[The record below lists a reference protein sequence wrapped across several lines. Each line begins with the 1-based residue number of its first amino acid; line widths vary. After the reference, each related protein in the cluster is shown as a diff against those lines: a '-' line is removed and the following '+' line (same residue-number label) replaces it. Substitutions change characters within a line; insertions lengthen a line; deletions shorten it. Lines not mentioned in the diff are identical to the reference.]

1 VIEFVNSAIEKY
13 CISLATKHGIKDIA
27 RVRSIVE
34 RTLIANESEEF
45 SQYMG
50 LDSDTERS
58 KILRSSLQ
66 ILKYLPPI
74 YIDFLKRFPPEF
86 IKFWLNNK
94 SIIKVL
100 VGLFKFSPSLEEALN
115 FLPSNVALD
124 LFENE
129 DLVSLSQR
137 ENFIHEINKGNLY
150 LYTLDELCN
159 VLDRFTSKLQS
170 ESDFIIKTGFPL
182 YTFRSHKFL
191 DEFSRCYYTRCPERI
206 EFVLDPFLSDFPPEA
221 AIYFSKAEFCDL
233 IDEVQD
239 ILGSKRDYILE
250 YKWQNNCYEEAPII
264 EGLSKEDA
272 EILEKARPIVFEY
285 KLKILEFLLNSIKQK
300 NAFNLWENCFNIF
313 LDSFKEIYQFFLQM
327 DMFYDSQKKKQL
339 EALLNIKGIEF
350 LHRRIG
356 KPYKSGGVTSLFFL
370 IGYIENEFKFGTNSK
385 TKAILN
391 EIPKGISLISYYQFV
406 NQPWGEYVNSAYST
420 FLELY
425 KKQEETD
432 VEFVERLES
441 DSGKF
446 CKMKVNL
453 PVESRYFDSV
463 SHFYNMIRSLFSTGL
478 TDTYMVLSSML
489 SLPKFEKKGKPIRP
503 FPSPSGIKWS
513 DITIRFLSE
522 ESVRIIARD
531 VKEVRNYAEMGF
543 MDDRTKSYNLLWMAL
558 LEFGKNGGEISW
570 KTMGLR
576 PEIQKNLKL
585 KSHTKRLRKHLKQFF
600 GIEDDPFMP
609 YRREKA
615 YKTKFRVELLDKT
628 IVD

>member
-1 VIEFVNSAIEKY
+1 VIEVVDFAIKKY
-13 CISLATKHGIKDIA
+13 CNLLARKHGIKDIA

-34 RTLIANESEEF
+34 RTLIAHDYQEVSHNLCLDNGSES
-45 SQYMG
+45 
-50 LDSDTERS
+50 S
-58 KILRSSLQ
+58 KILKCSFH
-66 ILKYLPPI
+66 ILKY
-74 YIDFLKRFPPEF
+74 FPSVCIELIRKNSPES
-86 IKFWLNNK
+86 INLSLNHKNM
-94 SIIKVL
+94 INVL
-100 VGLFKFSPSLEEALN
+100 AGLFKFSPSLEEALN

-137 ENFIHEINKGNLY
+137 ENFIHEINKGNLH
-150 LYTLDELCN
+150 LYTLDELCS
-159 VLDRFTSKLQS
+159 VLDRFISKVQS

-206 EFVLDPFLSDFPPEA
+206 EFALDPFLSDTPPEA
-221 AIYFSKAEFCDL
+221 TIYFSKPKLCDL
-233 IDEVQD
+233 IDRVQD

-264 EGLSKEDA
+264 EGLSKEDS

-285 KLKILEFLLNSIKQK
+285 KLKILGFLLNSIKQK
-300 NAFNLWENCFNIF
+300 NSFNLWENCFNIF

-420 FLELY
+420 FLEVY
-425 KKQEETD
+425 EKEKEND
-432 VEFVERLES
+432 MKFVERLKS
-441 DSGKF
+441 DLGKF
-446 CKMKVNL
+446 CKIEFNL
-453 PVESRYFDSV
+453 PVELGYFDSV
-463 SHFYNMIRSLFSTGL
+463 SHFYNTIRSSFSTGP
-478 TDTYMVLSSML
+478 TDIHMVLSSMV
-489 SLPKFEKKGKPIRP
+489 SLPKFENKEKPIRP

-513 DITIRFLSE
+513 DITIRFFSKE
-522 ESVRIIARD
+522 IAEITARD

-543 MDDRTKSYNLLWMAL
+543 MDDRTKSYNLLWIAL
-558 LEFGKNGGEISW
+558 LEFGKYGGEISW
-570 KTMGLR
+570 KTMGLQLR
-576 PEIQKNLKL
+576 IQKNLK
-585 KSHTKRLRKHLKQFF
+585 SHIKRLRKHLKQLFR
-600 GIEDDPFMP
+600 IEDDPFMP
-609 YRREKA
+609 YRRGREKA
-615 YKTKFRVELLDKT
+615 YKTKFRVKLLDNN